1 MKADSAVLD
10 AVRESYAGDSR
21 EALESVF
28 KAAGVT
34 SNADKAATILN
45 AMGVGENGEVYY
57 SGDAEEPCS
66 DEERYEALVGTFF
79 SGAWLPGAV

>member
-1 MKADSAVLD
+1 MKANNSVLD
-10 AVRESYAGDSR
+10 AVRKSYTDDSR
-21 EALESVF
+21 ESLESVL
-28 KAAGVT
+28 KSAGVI

-45 AMGVGENGEVYY
+45 AMGVDENGEVYY

-79 SGAWLPGAV
+79 SGAWIPGTV